1 MKGKFCVFMSLSLAM
16 CLIVGALAIREPQ
29 KASAYAEMYQV
40 NGEYTITNTQ
50 LVTKCRLDG
59 DESGLKKKVRTFA
72 ITPKTKIQKM
82 SASGSKKTTLKGK
95 ARQKMIKKLNKKNL
109 TIQFSFKNGKVLL
122 INII

>member
-82 SASGSKKTTLKGK
+82 SASGSKKPLSKEK
-95 ARQKMIKKLNKKNL
+95 QDKK
-109 TIQFSFKNGKVLL
+109 
-122 INII
+122 